1 MTGFQ
6 PGIMLVNCVL
16 ARDMVE
22 KLAEQDEAEVKSIV
36 PGVVPKEEGAT
47 EPAEGS
53 QVSGEAPQEQEA
65 KPQPRWYVVHT
76 YSGYENKVRQNLLH
90 RIESMNASDLIFDV
104 IVPTEEVVEL
114 HQGQRRTVQR
124 RIFPGYILVNMILN
138 DHSWTVV
145 RNTPGVTGFVGS
157 GKEPTPL
164 QEEEFQKILQRMK
177 AGAPRVK
184 VSFRPG
190 SKVRITEGP
199 FADFIGTVDT
209 IDEDRRKV
217 RVMVSFFGRDTPI
230 ELDFLQ
236 VEEV

>member
-1 MTGFQ
+1 M
-6 PGIMLVNCVL
+6 V
-16 ARDMVE
+16 DMG
-22 KLAEQDEAEVKSIV
+22 EQEDFEQISTPEEADEPETADAGLPEAEPEKAEDV
-36 PGVVPKEEGAT
+36 GAD
-47 EPAEGS
+47 
-53 QVSGEAPQEQEA
+53 
-65 KPQPRWYVVHT
+65 WYVVHT
-76 YSGYENKVRQNLLH
+76 YSGYENKVRQNLLQ
-90 RIESMNASDLIFDV
+90 RVDSMAAGDLIFDV

-124 RIFPGYILVNMILN
+124 RIFPGYVLVKMILT

-157 GKEPTPL
+157 GKDPTPL
-164 QEEEFQKILQRMK
+164 LADEVAKIMQRME

-184 VSFRPG
+184 VSFRTG

-199 FADFIGTVDT
+199 FSEFIGTVDT
-209 IDEDRRKV
+209 IDNDRRKV

-236 VEEV
+236 VEEI

>member
-1 MTGFQ
+1 M
-6 PGIMLVNCVL
+6 V
-16 ARDMVE
+16 DMGEQEHFEEISESEEVE
-22 KLAEQDEAEVKSIV
+22 DAAEDEAVEGVEPSDAESEV
-36 PGVVPKEEGAT
+36 PGP
-47 EPAEGS
+47 S
-53 QVSGEAPQEQEA
+53 
-65 KPQPRWYVVHT
+65 WYVVHT
-76 YSGYENKVRQNLLH
+76 YSGYENKVRQNLLQ
-90 RIESMNASDLIFDV
+90 RVDSMAAADLIFEI

-124 RIFPGYILVNMILN
+124 RIFPGYVLVNMLLT

-157 GKEPTPL
+157 GKDPTPL
-164 QEEEFQKILQRMK
+164 LADEVAKIMQRME

-199 FADFIGTVDT
+199 FAEFIGSVDT
-209 IDEDRRKV
+209 IDNDRRKV
-217 RVMVSFFGRDTPI
+217 RVMVNFFGRDTPI

-236 VEEV
+236 VEEI